1 MSRELIVEELRSQ
14 GAIVQSA
21 VSSKTD
27 LVIALD
33 NPSQAKLVKAEKL
46 GIPIITIEQIR
57 SALSSQ

>member
-1 MSRELIVEELRSQ
+1 MSRELIVEDLRSQ
-14 GAIVQSA
+14 VAIVQSA

-46 GIPIITIEQIR
+46 SIPIITIEQIR